1 MTARLEKNGTYTS
14 QFWYEEIYGKKR
26 HKCKRGFATE
36 EAADA
41 FEEVFLRKA
50 RGSMEVKLA
59 DFVDVYLED
68 VKAELREYTLRTRLY
83 IINDKIIPELDCK
96 RMKDIETVDIIQWQ
110 NKMLSQRRPNG
121 SPYSETYLRMINSAL
136 GAIFSHAA
144 AYYDLSPN
152 PMAKAPVRSRWR
164 SLSSTGT
171 CSPRA
176 TTRWPTPSI
185 STRRVAMARRN
196 DDRRRCVTVG
206 FRVSKEQAERI
217 DLLVAL
223 SGKTKQDYI
232 VERLENE
239 SMEVIPS
246 PRMQR
251 TRRDEM
257 RELCSQL
264 ELLKRGEEPS
274 ERLLATDRD
283 RPVFPRASDLQEEV
297 AAIDEQASDRWRSK
311 SACHGGMMQT
321 FALNL
326 C

>member
-1 MTARLEKNGTYTS
+1 
-14 QFWYEEIYGKKR
+14 
-26 HKCKRGFATE
+26 
-36 EAADA
+36 
-41 FEEVFLRKA
+41 
-50 RGSMEVKLA
+50 
-59 DFVDVYLED
+59 
-68 VKAELREYTLRTRLY
+68 
-83 IINDKIIPELDCK
+83 
-96 RMKDIETVDIIQWQ
+96 
-110 NKMLSQRRPNG
+110 
-121 SPYSETYLRMINSAL
+121 
-136 GAIFSHAA
+136 
-144 AYYDLSPN
+144 
-152 PMAKAPVRSRWR
+152 
-164 SLSSTGT
+164 
-171 CSPRA
+171 
-176 TTRWPTPSI
+176 
-185 STRRVAMARRN
+185 MARRN
-196 DDRRRCVTVG
+196 DDRQRCVTVG

-217 DLLVAL
+217 DFLVAL

-251 TRRDEM
+251 TLRDEM

-311 SACHGGMMQT
+311 SARSFGMMQT